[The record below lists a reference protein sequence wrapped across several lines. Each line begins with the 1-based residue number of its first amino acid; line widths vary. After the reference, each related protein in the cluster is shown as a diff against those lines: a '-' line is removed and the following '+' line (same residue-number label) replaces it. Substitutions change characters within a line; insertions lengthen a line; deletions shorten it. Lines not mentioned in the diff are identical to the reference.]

1 MKKTLNESNDN
12 VRHLSHYLPEVDA
25 GFLKWYSKYF
35 GTNVPKPII
44 PNRRNIVDRELNTK
58 TCKIMKTVGPLDMI
72 KGNIIINIV
81 STAPYFRHFFWFGT
95 LFLAS
100 LFPHSKVSFRN
111 SSVRFGLSA
120 CNK

>member
-12 VRHLSHYLPEVDA
+12 VRHLSRYLPELDA

-72 KGNIIINIV
+72 KGNIIV
-81 STAPYFRHFFWFGT
+81 STAPYFRHFFLVWHLVFSKSFST
-95 LFLAS
+95 FKS
-100 LFPHSKVSFRN
+100 L
-111 SSVRFGLSA
+111 LQELISA
-120 CNK
+120 LWLVCL